1 MLTVLGT
8 LPDLNNFSPLKTFK
22 ERDSDQRCRL
32 GAGMGQ
38 LMDRVPLRKT
48 RGFGT
53 QPTNLVEKTTKTMP
67 GMLERRVRR
76 SRLTSLLPHNRGDA
90 IRDFCC
96 CQVWSLEEMPASCIS
111 DHPVAVEGPIFPQ
124 LQPEN
129 TKYQK
134 MQSKE
139 KHSVLLL
146 FCNFFAF
153 HNLSLR
159 FPRLHHNKPRLT
171 HYLEESNQGRG
182 FIKEI
187 CFSGDGRVIGSPY
200 GM

>member
-1 MLTVLGT
+1 MLPYRGMLFYHVVALPIILRPGGCLFQFRMALTVFICPNYEQDWTKYLLVT
-8 LPDLNNFSPLKTFK
+8 LPDLNDFSPLKTFK

-32 GAGMGQ
+32 EAGMGQ

-139 KHSVLLL
+139 THSVLL
-146 FCNFFAF
+146 FCNSF
-153 HNLSLR
+153 
-159 FPRLHHNKPRLT
+159 
-171 HYLEESNQGRG
+171 
-182 FIKEI
+182 
-187 CFSGDGRVIGSPY
+187 
-200 GM
+200 

>member
-1 MLTVLGT
+1 MFYNYVQDWTKYVLVT
-8 LPDLNNFSPLKTFK
+8 LADLNNFSTLKNFK

-38 LMDRVPLRKT
+38 LMDRVPLRKIQ
-48 RGFGT
+48 GFGT
-53 QPTNLVEKTTKTMP
+53 QPTNLVEKTMKTMP

-90 IRDFCC
+90 IRDSCC
-96 CQVWSLEEMPASCIS
+96 YQVWSLEEMPASCIS
-111 DHPVAVEGPIFPQ
+111 DHPVAVEDPIFPQ

-139 KHSVLLL
+139 TPSVLLL
-146 FCNFFAF
+146 FCNFLAF
-153 HNLSLR
+153 HNFSLR
-159 FPRLHHNKPRLT
+159 VPDVCCQ
-171 HYLEESNQGRG
+171 YES
-182 FIKEI
+182 
-187 CFSGDGRVIGSPY
+187 
-200 GM
+200 